1 MIRLI
6 VKISILYCEIIGNW
20 GKKLIKTLSRLP
32 APINTKKAGSA
43 QQISVPMLAIAV
55 SSEKSLTFRRLS
67 IGSFLTRFIHQ
78 SDMFNWMIT

>member
-1 MIRLI
+1 VL
-6 VKISILYCEIIGNW
+6 
-20 GKKLIKTLSRLP
+20 
-32 APINTKKAGSA
+32 
-43 QQISVPMLAIAV
+43 MLAIAV